1 MRLEVDRER
10 CVGAGMCV
18 LTAPEV
24 FGQDEE
30 DGRVRLLDRRTI
42 DRPGG
47 AGRGAPWLG
56 ISRFPRGPCPRR
68 RSARR
73 SRRRVAGPWPSPVRW
88 GSRWRS

>member
-30 DGRVRLLDRRTI
+30 DGRVRLLDPEPAEVG
-42 DRPGG
+42 D
-47 AGRGAPWLG
+47 AVQL
-56 ISRFPRGPCPRR
+56 CPA
-68 RSARR
+68 SAIKA
-73 SRRRVAGPWPSPVRW
+73 S
-88 GSRWRS
+88 